1 MFIYVLYICDDCVGN
16 MLGRRG
22 VNKGRR
28 GFQLRKMGMYP
39 VKTTGPAVTNSP
51 QVNTRPLVWVCT
63 SGLCTF
69 ELRTEWLENSGDSGA
84 WWHTV
89 ECTTWRLLF
98 LKTLTVWVLT
108 CWVGYWPWWS
118 RGGHTG
124 WLRGCTPCPRGT
136 GWCTS
141 PHPWYTGWTCRR
153 RGGGGSTAVGRG
165 YVGRGYRR
173 STTCLS
179 EPKQKVQEKL
189 SQA

>member
-1 MFIYVLYICDDCVGN
+1 MF
-16 MLGRRG
+16 GRRG
-22 VNKGRR
+22 VNKGRWD
-28 GFQLRKMGMYP
+28 FQLRKMGMYP
-39 VKTTGPAVTNSP
+39 VRTTGPAVTNSP
-51 QVNTRPLVWVCT
+51 QVNTRPQVWVCT
-63 SGLCTF
+63 SSLCTF
-69 ELRTEWLENSGDSGA
+69 ILRIGVEERVTGKF
-84 WWHTV
+84 WWRWGMTHSEV
-89 ECTTWRLLF
+89 YYMEASF
-98 LKTLTVWVLT
+98 LKDLTVWVLVG
-108 CWVGYWPWWS
+108 WVGYWPWWS

-124 WLRGCTPCPRGT
+124 WLTGCTPCPLGT